1 MYVSLSN
8 EEALKLLKK
17 ISKKDEAAFHKLYE
31 KTNKMVYFYLL
42 RLIQNE
48 HIAEEVMIKTF
59 TQVWESAKTF
69 KEQSKVTT
77 WIVGIARNMAMK
89 EFKDIKKHGSHN
101 DINDYK
107 HIADNGFIPSD
118 FSDKKEFV
126 IKALDKLSL
135 KHREILDMFF
145 FCEMSYNDI
154 AYALDVSLNTV
165 KSRIFYAKKELKKIL
180 SEMGISEDE
189 L

>member
-1 MYVSLSN
+1 MYAGLSN

-17 ISKKDEAAFHKLYE
+17 VSKKDEVAFHKLYE
-31 KTNKMVYFYLL
+31 KTNKMVYFYLF
-42 RLIQNE
+42 RLTKNE

-59 TQVWESAKTF
+59 TQVWKSAKTF
-69 KEQSKVTT
+69 KGQSKVTT
-77 WIVGIARNMAMK
+77 WIIGIARNMAMK
-89 EFKDIKKHGSHN
+89 EFKDIKKHGSYD

-107 HIADNGFIPSD
+107 HLTGNSFIPSD

-126 IKALDKLSL
+126 VKGLDKLSL

-154 AYALDVSLNTV
+154 AYALGVSLNTV

-180 SEMGISEDE
+180 NEMGISKDE